1 MEDKNE
7 IPKEQNEKEYNHHE
21 LIQILQK
28 NTSNIRN
35 ICVLAHV
42 DHGKTSLVDSLISY
56 NNIISPKMAGNVR
69 YMDSREDEQE
79 RHITMKASSITV
91 IYRSEKLNSNYL
103 LNIIDV
109 PGHIDFSYE
118 IFSSLKMVDGAIIM
132 IDVIEGICSQTES
145 AIRQAWDEKIKYIL
159 VLNKIDKL
167 FRIVEMSPEQ
177 AYEHLKNLLEKVNA
191 MMSSLILRDEEINN
205 LLNLERKE
213 SNISNTSN
221 SDKNKDNIEEKEKN
235 FYFSPNKGNV
245 IFTSATDNW
254 AFTIETF
261 VDIFAKKYGTKR
273 EVMQKVLWGDYYL
286 DKKTKKFCENPPS
299 EDSNPIFVDFIMKN
313 IYKVYQVVTVDQ
325 DFPKIQKMVKSLNL
339 NVSEKDL
346 NENILSKNP
355 NLVLR
360 AIMREWLPIAQ
371 TVYDVVIKE
380 LPDPIL
386 GIQNKIDLLFPHIK
400 YSKNEFVTKIR
411 KCIKQNKING
421 EGIPTLA
428 YISKMVAIPKKNIQ
442 GIKFDEINNNKE
454 ETKFM
459 AFARLYTGEIKEG
472 DEYYVIGPKHDPKNN
487 QIDIKKYKFSNIYYF
502 MGQFL
507 NQVNEVP
514 VGNIFSVSDLEKD
527 VFKTSTISDNYNC
540 PSIIPLNLAQNSNIK
555 VSITAEN
562 IKEMPILLEGLE
574 KLNRSD
580 PAVNYYTQSNGEH
593 ILVTSGEVHLERCI
607 RDLEDSLAKVK
618 FKISAPIVNFK
629 EGLNNTN
636 YTFKKNGIK

>member
-1 MEDKNE
+1 
-7 IPKEQNEKEYNHHE
+7 
-21 LIQILQK
+21 
-28 NTSNIRN
+28 
-35 ICVLAHV
+35 
-42 DHGKTSLVDSLISY
+42 
-56 NNIISPKMAGNVR
+56 
-69 YMDSREDEQE
+69 
-79 RHITMKASSITV
+79 
-91 IYRSEKLNSNYL
+91 
-103 LNIIDV
+103 
-109 PGHIDFSYE
+109 
-118 IFSSLKMVDGAIIM
+118 
-132 IDVIEGICSQTES
+132 
-145 AIRQAWDEKIKYIL
+145 
-159 VLNKIDKL
+159 
-167 FRIVEMSPEQ
+167 
-177 AYEHLKNLLEKVNA
+177 
-191 MMSSLILRDEEINN
+191 
-205 LLNLERKE
+205 
-213 SNISNTSN
+213 
-221 SDKNKDNIEEKEKN
+221 
-235 FYFSPNKGNV
+235 
-245 IFTSATDNW
+245 
-254 AFTIETF
+254 
-261 VDIFAKKYGTKR
+261 
-273 EVMQKVLWGDYYL
+273 
-286 DKKTKKFCENPPS
+286 
-299 EDSNPIFVDFIMKN
+299 MKN

-636 YTFKKNGIK
+636 YTFKKKTLNKKKRIVKIGNGPRKNGRKEKIRRKSY